1 MFTMFWPWPVPALF
15 PFHNGLHPRK
25 TFANVLCRPVLE
37 AVSEETSPAPRPSQ
51 PLGMSVGPSAIEP
64 GEQ

>member
-1 MFTMFWPWPVPALF
+1 MFTVSWPCPVPKF

-25 TFANVLCRPVLE
+25 TFANVVFRVVLGV
-37 AVSEETSPAPRPSQ
+37 VSELTSPAPVPSQ
-51 PLGMSVGPSAIEP
+51 PPGMSVGPSAIEP

>member
-1 MFTMFWPWPVPALF
+1 MFTVSWPCLVPTF

-25 TFANVLCRPVLE
+25 MFANVLVLS
-37 AVSEETSPAPRPSQ
+37 ALGAMSELTSPAPLPSQ
-51 PLGMSVGPSAIEP
+51 PPEMSVGPSAIEP